1 MVVIGSHRNNRL
13 DVGGF
18 FSSSWIMQ
26 KRNEPNI
33 NSWNLYQLARVII
46 QNERDNDRDLNT
58 ICPILNEAFECVE
71 KIEQEAPSLPSQ
83 YMRSGQDSLQVAM
96 VAVTELS
103 LGLTASL
110 SAILLPAFLEGLISS
125 KTIELKFG
133 DKVALVLEEAKTLQ
147 NYRIQDNTIRNY
159 ASEPDIHSPHI
170 VAILLTIADI
180 IRLHCSG
187 VLLGHEM
194 LKYVGSSSQFLS
206 HLKYFY
212 IPLCHR
218 MHLYEVQA
226 KLADF
231 WLKHSDTLSY
241 YYITA
246 KLGMTKLQRRQ
257 RLEIISEEIRTLIT
271 NNNIEFVMK
280 TRIKSVYS
288 IWYKIQKLN
297 VNFEGIYDLSAIRI
311 ILTSTNTKTIEEEKI
326 LCWTVFSMLSQ
337 LYTPMYEIM
346 RDWISVPRSSGYESL
361 HLTLKTAED
370 EPFEVQIRTERM
382 DYIAEHGDAAHW
394 KYKCSS

>member
-1 MVVIGSHRNNRL
+1 
-13 DVGGF
+13 
-18 FSSSWIMQ
+18 
-26 KRNEPNI
+26 
-33 NSWNLYQLARVII
+33 
-46 QNERDNDRDLNT
+46 
-58 ICPILNEAFECVE
+58 
-71 KIEQEAPSLPSQ
+71 
-83 YMRSGQDSLQVAM
+83 
-96 VAVTELS
+96 
-103 LGLTASL
+103 
-110 SAILLPAFLEGLISS
+110 
-125 KTIELKFG
+125 
-133 DKVALVLEEAKTLQ
+133 
-147 NYRIQDNTIRNY
+147 
-159 ASEPDIHSPHI
+159 
-170 VAILLTIADI
+170 
-180 IRLHCSG
+180 
-187 VLLGHEM
+187 
-194 LKYVGSSSQFLS
+194 
-206 HLKYFY
+206 
-212 IPLCHR
+212 
-218 MHLYEVQA
+218 MHLYDVQA

-257 RLEIISEEIRTLIT
+257 RLEVISEEIRTLIT
-271 NNNIEFVMK
+271 NHNIEFVMK

-311 ILTSTNTKTIEEEKI
+311 ILTSTNNKTREEEKI

-346 RDWISVPRSSGYESL
+346 RDWISVPRPSGYESL
-361 HLTLKTAED
+361 HLTLKTTEN